1 MIASSTRRRCRELA
15 GRPMD
20 LTIVRSPPSSRPTLP
35 SKQVMIS
42 NTLNYHHLLYFWA
55 VAKEG
60 SLRQASQVLHV
71 SQPSISAQIKQ
82 LEESLGTPLFTR
94 AARRLALTD
103 IGQTVLEYAEDIF
116 SLGRELLTAVRQEP
130 GQHPVRLYVGVA
142 DSVPK
147 IIVRQHL
154 TPVFEL
160 GRPVSVICREGS
172 LEELIAQLAGH
183 KLDVVLADEP
193 STSVLRVRTFNQR
206 VSKSNIVLCA
216 AAPLAQ
222 HLAKNFP
229 GSLDGAPAVL
239 PVSEMALRRQL
250 EQWFASHRVSPK
262 IVAEVEDTAL
272 LTDLGA
278 QGLGF
283 VPIYSAVLDEIERSS
298 RLQSIG
304 IAEGLR
310 MEIFAITAQRRVQH
324 PCVVAIT
331 AERC

>member
-1 MIASSTRRRCRELA
+1 ML
-15 GRPMD
+15 
-20 LTIVRSPPSSRPTLP
+20 
-35 SKQVMIS
+35 S
-42 NTLNYHHLLYFWA
+42 NSLNYHHLLYFWA

-60 SLRQASQVLHV
+60 SLRLASQLLHV
-71 SQPSISAQIKQ
+71 SPPSISAQLKQ

-94 AARRLALTD
+94 TARSLALTD
-103 IGQTVLEYAEDIF
+103 TGQTVLEYAEEIF
-116 SLGRELLTAVRQEP
+116 LLGRELLTAVRQQP
-130 GQHPVRLYVGVA
+130 GQGRVRLYVGVA

-154 TPVFEL
+154 TPVFDL

-172 LEELIAQLAGH
+172 LEELIAQLAGY

-193 STSVLRVRTFNQR
+193 STSALRVKTFNQR
-206 VSKSNIVLCA
+206 VSTSNIVLCA
-216 AAPLAQ
+216 TPALAKR
-222 HLAKNFP
+222 LVKNFP
-229 GSLDGAPAVL
+229 GSLDGAPAIL

-250 EQWFASHRVSPK
+250 EQWFDSHRVSPQ

-283 VPIYSAVLDEIERSS
+283 VPVYSAVLDEIERSS
-298 RLQSIG
+298 GLQSIG
-304 IAEGLR
+304 IAKGLR

-324 PCVVAIT
+324 PCVMAIT
-331 AERC
+331 ADSP

>member
-1 MIASSTRRRCRELA
+1 MIVSSTRRRRRELA
-15 GRPMD
+15 CRPMD
-20 LTIVRSPPSSRPTLP
+20 LTSVRSSPSSRPKLP

-42 NTLNYHHLLYFWA
+42 NALNYHHLLYFWA

-60 SLRQASQVLHV
+60 GLRQASQVLHV

-94 AARRLALTD
+94 AARSLALTD
-103 IGQTVLEYAEDIF
+103 IGQTVLEYAEEIF

-130 GQHPVRLYVGVA
+130 GQHPVRFYVGVA

-154 TPVFEL
+154 TPVFGL

-172 LEELIAQLAGH
+172 LGELIEQLAGH

-193 STSVLRVRTFNQR
+193 CTSVLRVRTFNQR
-206 VSKSNIVLCA
+206 VSNSNIVLCA

-222 HLAKNFP
+222 RLAKNFP

-239 PVSEMALRRQL
+239 PVNEMALRRQL
-250 EQWFASHRVSPK
+250 EQWFGSHGVSPK

-310 MEIFAITAQRRVQH
+310 MEIFAITAQRRVPH

-331 AERC
+331 AERR

>member
-1 MIASSTRRRCRELA
+1 MTPNA
-15 GRPMD
+15 
-20 LTIVRSPPSSRPTLP
+20 
-35 SKQVMIS
+35 
-42 NTLNYHHLLYFWA
+42 LNYHHLLYFWA

-60 SLRQASQVLHV
+60 SLRRASELLHV
-71 SQPSISAQIKQ
+71 SQPSISAQLKQ
-82 LEESLGTPLFTR
+82 LEEFLGAPLFTR
-94 AARRLALTD
+94 TTRRLILTD
-103 IGQTVLEYAEDIF
+103 TGQKVLEYAEEIF
-116 SLGRELLTAVRQEP
+116 SLGGELLTAVRREP
-130 GQHPVRLYVGVA
+130 GERPLRLYVGVA

-183 KLDVVLADEP
+183 KLDVVLADKP

-206 VSKSNIVLCA
+206 VSSSNVVLCA
-216 AAPLAQ
+216 APPLAKR
-222 HLAKNFP
+222 LVKSFP
-229 GSLDGAPAVL
+229 GSLHDAPAVL

-250 EQWFASHRVSPK
+250 EQWFASHRVSAQ

-283 VPIYSAVLDEIERSS
+283 IPIYSAVLDEIERSS
-298 RLQSIG
+298 SLQSIG
-304 IAEGLR
+304 IAKGLQ

-324 PCVVAIT
+324 PCVMAIT
-331 AERC
+331 ADSR